1 MARRTFTLIELL
13 VVIAI
18 IAILAALLLPA
29 LKRSREMGMRAV
41 CTSNLRMM
49 HIGAYAYASDY
60 DDRLPGGG
68 NTTFLDADRNA
79 GNVMFFARNYLNT
92 RVAFGAVEYGLGQDC
107 PHATPPGIA
116 NAGWKFL
123 DERHSM
129 LHCPSRGAVASTW
142 PGYNPHAEIGYQ
154 LAGLGLCGYANG
166 GGYTV
171 AYGHPRAS
179 AVQTTY
185 NGSPLVFAADSL
197 YAQPWSSP
205 YDAFYPRRTNHAAGG
220 VPAGGHVQTSDGAVR
235 FIPGNKWVSTGS
247 NSAGLGHPL
256 GYYGALNVGMQKYGY
271 TGHWFDGLVSVSPA
285 GVVSYGADSGLKA
298 AYGY

>member
-1 MARRTFTLIELL
+1 MRVRTFTLIELL

-29 LKRSREMGMRAV
+29 LKRSREQGMRAV
-41 CTSNLRMM
+41 CKNNLRMM
-49 HIGAYAYASDY
+49 HVGAFVYVSDY

-68 NTTFLDADRNA
+68 NTTMLDADRNP
-79 GNVMFFARNYLNT
+79 GDIMFFARNYLNM
-92 RVAFGAVEYGLGQDC
+92 RVALGAVEYAPGQDC
-107 PHATPPGIA
+107 PHASPPGTA
-116 NAGWKFL
+116 GAGWKFL

-142 PGYNPHAEIGYQ
+142 PGYNPHAELGYQ
-154 LAGLGLCGYANG
+154 LGGLALCGYANG

-171 AYGHPRAS
+171 AYSHPRAS
-179 AVQTTY
+179 AIQSSY
-185 NGSPLVFAADSL
+185 NGSPLVFAYDSM

-205 YDAFYPRRTNHAAGG
+205 YDAFYPKRTNHFVGG
-220 VPAGGHVQTSDGAVR
+220 APSGGHVQTSDGAVR
-235 FIPGNKWVSTGS
+235 FIPANRWVSTGS
-247 NSAGLGHPL
+247 NAAGLGHPL

-271 TGHWFDGLVSVSPA
+271 SGHWFDGLLGVNPA
-285 GVVSYGADSGLKA
+285 GVTSYGSDPGLMA